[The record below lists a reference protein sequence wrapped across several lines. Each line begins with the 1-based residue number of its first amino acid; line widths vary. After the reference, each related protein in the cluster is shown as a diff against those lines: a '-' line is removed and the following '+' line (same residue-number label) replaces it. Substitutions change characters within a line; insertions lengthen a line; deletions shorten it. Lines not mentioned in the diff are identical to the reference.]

1 LINTPVDG
9 SSHGSSAVAARSA
22 AGYAFGRLRGGGG
35 GGGGGA
41 VVVKLTRTLVII
53 TIVLGLSAWRA
64 ARSRAGAARHGAS
77 GLVPPFLVL
86 FLVAAAAISVLPLG
100 VRHAS
105 ATLALQT
112 LT

>member
-22 AGYAFGRLRGGGG
+22 AGYAFGRLRGG